1 MAVRAGADRASA
13 VRRGSVGTPGEW
25 RVISD
30 PALPGAYNMAMD
42 HALARE
48 LSAGEALLRLY
59 RWERPTLSFG
69 RNEPAD
75 GLYDRALAES
85 LGVDFVRRP
94 TGGRAVLHDEE
105 LTYAVVV
112 EVGAL
117 GGLRETY
124 RRINEALV
132 AGLKGLGAPVDMAS
146 TTAAAPG
153 VDAGPCFDV
162 PADGEVV
169 AKGRKLVGSAQV
181 RIGRAILQHGSI
193 ILGGDQSVIGRIGGK
208 GSVPSPP
215 ATLGR
220 LLGEAP
226 ARPDLE
232 ASLLDGF
239 RQSMGGSWRA
249 DEPGPRERDVAAQLE
264 SQYRD
269 PTWTWRR

>member
-1 MAVRAGADRASA
+1 MAVRAQAARVPAGS
-13 VRRGSVGTPGEW
+13 RRPAGPPGQW

-30 PALPGAYNMAMD
+30 SALPGSYNMALD

-48 LSAGEALLRLY
+48 LTAGTAVLRLY

-69 RNEPAD
+69 RNEPAE
-75 GLYDRALAES
+75 GLYDVAAARS

-132 AGLKGLGAPVDMAS
+132 VGLRTMGAPVELAS
-146 TTAAAPG
+146 ATSPVPG
-153 VDAGPCFDV
+153 LGAGPCFDV

-169 AKGRKLVGSAQV
+169 ANGRKLVGSAQV

-193 ILGGDQSVIGRIGGK
+193 ILGGDQSVIGRLGTGGQAA
-208 GSVPSPP
+208 SPP
-215 ATLGR
+215 ATLGQ
-220 LLGEAP
+220 LLGAAP
-226 ARPDLE
+226 ARADLE

-239 RQSMGGSWRA
+239 QRSIGGSWKA
-249 DEPGPRERDVAAQLE
+249 GEPGPREREATTELE
-264 SQYRD
+264 AQYRD
-269 PTWTWRR
+269 PAWTWRR